1 MTKNVQ
7 IVLNGNNLRC
17 LASSL
22 VSVRLMMSTMPCRNA
37 YQWTGKGRWLS
48 LTLRKPKKKAGAGR
62 KKQGL
67 QPPPQRGD
75 ESDDE
80 PACGPGLA
88 MAVPSPFRCVPFC
101 VPSRSMDRQGWG
113 SGEHSSHDAGQ
124 SSPAA
129 RKALASIRQSVG
141 C

>member
-1 MTKNVQ
+1 MRRRWRVYFGMICMLS
-7 IVLNGNNLRC
+7 IV
-17 LASSL
+17 SSL

-80 PACGPGLA
+80 HEVSFSLRMYFYSTCAHRSCLLYLGFQNICHQSNT
-88 MAVPSPFRCVPFC
+88 PSPFNRY
-101 VPSRSMDRQGWG
+101 
-113 SGEHSSHDAGQ
+113 H
-124 SSPAA
+124 
-129 RKALASIRQSVG
+129 KATYRRRH
-141 C
+141 